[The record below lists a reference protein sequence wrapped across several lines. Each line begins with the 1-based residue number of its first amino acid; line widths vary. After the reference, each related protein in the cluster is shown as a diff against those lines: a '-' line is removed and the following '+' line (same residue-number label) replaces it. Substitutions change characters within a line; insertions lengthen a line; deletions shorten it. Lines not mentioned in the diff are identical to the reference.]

1 MLRVDDKIRLS
12 DKDRKDFEFFAGPGE
27 APKTVVDY
35 NERLE
40 LAAKAWETS
49 GPEISPEAKLLA
61 AIARDQKLSE

>member
-12 DKDRKDFEFFAGPGE
+12 EKERKHFEYFAGLGE
-27 APKTVVDY
+27 APKTVADH
-35 NERLE
+35 NKRLE

-49 GPEISPEAKLLA
+49 ELEISPEAKLLA